1 VTVEPPLLKV
11 HVLDRHNGS
20 VIVWVSLVGD
30 IETPHRGVPKSWKIS
45 VGSGLVCLP
54 TVVATHQSVQTPW
67 AKLREARERK
77 WLLALWNSLSV
88 SLKEVVN
95 WNPRRKKRSQKEAS
109 PPVDRVFRTR
119 NHISGQVW
127 ILYVQEDNRD
137 SELV

>member
-1 VTVEPPLLKV
+1 
-11 HVLDRHNGS
+11 
-20 VIVWVSLVGD
+20 
-30 IETPHRGVPKSWKIS
+30 
-45 VGSGLVCLP
+45 
-54 TVVATHQSVQTPW
+54 
-67 AKLREARERK
+67 
-77 WLLALWNSLSV
+77 LSV